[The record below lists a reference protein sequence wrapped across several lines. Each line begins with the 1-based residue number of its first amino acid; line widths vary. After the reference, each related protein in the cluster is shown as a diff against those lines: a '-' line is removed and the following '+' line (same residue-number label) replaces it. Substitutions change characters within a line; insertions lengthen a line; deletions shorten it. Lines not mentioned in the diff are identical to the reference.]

1 MADVAV
7 EVPQELLDQLERSG
21 LQRVDEPRRV
31 RVALAIHLFTTDRIS
46 IGRAAE
52 LAGYPLIEFHDL
64 LRELEI
70 PTVIYDREEYE
81 RDQEAVDRLRARVD
95 RDGSR

>member
-7 EVPQELLDQLERSG
+7 AVPQELLDQLERSG
-21 LQRVDEPRRV
+21 LRRVDGARRV
-31 RVALAIHLFTTDRIS
+31 RVALAIHLFTSEQIS

-64 LRELEI
+64 LHELEV
-70 PTVIYDREEYE
+70 PTVVYDREEYE
-81 RDQEAVDRLRARVD
+81 RDQAAVDLMRERLD
-95 RDGSR
+95 RDGGR